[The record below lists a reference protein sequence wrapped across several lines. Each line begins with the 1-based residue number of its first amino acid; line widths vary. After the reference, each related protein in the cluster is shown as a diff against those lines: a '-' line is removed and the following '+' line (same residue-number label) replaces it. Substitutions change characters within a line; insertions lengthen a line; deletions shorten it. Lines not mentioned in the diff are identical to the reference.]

1 MGSFV
6 EFYAG
11 FKKRFRFVKTS
22 PDHFFQTNPLTHYN
36 KHFLKHFY
44 HSNTGVCLKSGSG
57 AKVLSSQPLKLFKE
71 YKCENGVWPNAKIVR
86 CEAFP

>member
-6 EFYAG
+6 RILCWFQETLPICKDFA
-11 FKKRFRFVKTS
+11 RS
-22 PDHFFQTNPLTHYN
+22 FFQTNPLTHYN